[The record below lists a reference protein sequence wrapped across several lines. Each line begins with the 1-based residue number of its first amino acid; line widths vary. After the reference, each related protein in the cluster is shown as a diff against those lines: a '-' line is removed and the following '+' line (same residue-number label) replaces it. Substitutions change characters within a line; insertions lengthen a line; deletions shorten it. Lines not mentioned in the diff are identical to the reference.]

1 MGWAFRRVCFSKDA
15 SLPQLPEPL
24 ERLISELSRLP
35 GVGPKTAQR
44 LAFYMLRADR
54 QRAESLAQ
62 AIVDM
67 KARIGY
73 CERCFNIAEGSLCA
87 ICSSTRRDAAVLCV
101 VETPLDVLAVERTS
115 EFSGLYFVLNGVI
128 SPIDGI
134 GPDQIHVPQLV
145 DRVRGDGVAE
155 VIVATDADIEGE
167 ATAVYLQRA
176 LAPLGV
182 TVTRPAHGLPVGGDL
197 EYADELTLARAISGR
212 RAF

>member
-1 MGWAFRRVCFSKDA
+1 M
-15 SLPQLPEPL
+15 PQLPEPL

-44 LAFYMLRADR
+44 LAFHLLRADR
-54 QRAESLAQ
+54 HRAESLAQ

-67 KARIGY
+67 KLRIGF
-73 CERCFNIAEGSLCA
+73 CERCYNIAEGSLCA
-87 ICSSTRRDAAVLCV
+87 ICSSARRDTTLLCV

-115 EFSGLYFVLNGVI
+115 EFAGLYFVLNGVI
-128 SPIDGI
+128 SPIDGV
-134 GPDQIHVPQLV
+134 GPDQIHVPQLL

-176 LAPLGV
+176 LAALGV
-182 TVTRPAHGLPVGGDL
+182 QVTRPAHGLPVGGDL

>member
-1 MGWAFRRVCFSKDA
+1 M
-15 SLPQLPEPL
+15 PQLPEPL

-44 LAFYMLRADR
+44 LAFHLLRADR
-54 QRAESLAQ
+54 QRAESLAR

-67 KARIGY
+67 KLRIGF
-73 CERCFNIAEGSLCA
+73 CERCYNIAEGSLCA
-87 ICSSTRRDAAVLCV
+87 ICSSARRDTTLLCV

-115 EFSGLYFVLNGVI
+115 EFAGLYFVLNGVI
-128 SPIDGI
+128 SPIDGV
-134 GPDQIHVPQLV
+134 GPDQLHVPQLL
-145 DRVRGDGVAE
+145 DRVRGDGVVE

-182 TVTRPAHGLPVGGDL
+182 EVTRPAHGLPVGGDL
-197 EYADELTLARAISGR
+197 EYADELTVARAIVGR
-212 RAF
+212 RSF

>member
-1 MGWAFRRVCFSKDA
+1 M
-15 SLPQLPEPL
+15 PQLPEPL

-44 LAFYMLRADR
+44 LAFHLLRADR
-54 QRAESLAQ
+54 HRAESLAQ

-67 KARIGY
+67 KLRIGF
-73 CERCFNIAEGSLCA
+73 CERCYNIAEGSLCA
-87 ICSSTRRDAAVLCV
+87 ICSSARRDTTLLCV

-115 EFSGLYFVLNGVI
+115 EFAGLYFVLNGVI
-128 SPIDGI
+128 SPIDGV
-134 GPDQIHVPQLV
+134 GPDQLHVPQLL
-145 DRVRGDGVAE
+145 DRVRGDGVVE

-182 TVTRPAHGLPVGGDL
+182 EVTRPAHGLPVGGDL
-197 EYADELTLARAISGR
+197 EYADKLTLARAISGR

>member
-1 MGWAFRRVCFSKDA
+1 
-15 SLPQLPEPL
+15 LPQLPEPL
-24 ERLISELSRLP
+24 ERLVQELSRLP
-35 GVGPKTAQR
+35 GIGPKTAQR
-44 LAFYMLRADR
+44 LAFHLLRADR

-62 AIVDM
+62 AIADV

-73 CERCFNIAEGSLCA
+73 CERCYNIAEGSLCA
-87 ICSSTRRDAAVLCV
+87 ICASTRRDASVICV
-101 VETPLDVLAVERTS
+101 VESALDVLAVERTA
-115 EFSGLYFVLNGVI
+115 EFNGLYFVLHGVI

-134 GPDQIHVPQLV
+134 GPDQLHVSQLLERAREEGV
-145 DRVRGDGVAE
+145 DE

-182 TVTRPAHGLPVGGDL
+182 KVTRPAHGLPVGGDL
-197 EYADELTLARAISGR
+197 EYADELTLARAMAGR